1 MTETIGQHLA
11 ATLRSN
17 AQAYAAGDQT
27 APCVLLW
34 TDPKREWEGIMP
46 QMQDLM
52 PELYLLGGYA
62 PAKRSGPAI
71 WLRCIE
77 ARVVEGAPPAGTTP
91 VFYLP
96 GLSREELRG
105 VEDCTME
112 VAALVELQFRGVMWM
127 HENGREWTP
136 QAYLVS
142 KLGGLGL
149 DVAKNQATQEALAGA
164 LPVLLQEPLS
174 LLEGRRL
181 DADFLNSLLVPDA
194 NGVLLQWLSDPEAF
208 QGKRGA
214 AEWKAFGQQ
223 CKTDFKFDPVKDGP
237 LKAAQLLAGR
247 ANHWGKVWKRFTE
260 GPASYPGVVTWLKRA
275 APAEPTMFDS
285 AEVWPDMNLHEERK
299 LAQALESLVDRPQGE
314 VIARIA
320 ELETEHAGR
329 RKHPWAKLNQSP
341 LALLME
347 PLAELAQGCGGSPGA
362 PTTEAFGDY
371 YATQGWKVD
380 AAALGTLTACG
391 TAEQHGYVLDVL
403 RAVYL
408 PWLEATAQHL
418 QQLIRTGGQS
428 VSKRHELI
436 PLAAGRLVLFADG
449 LRMDVAR
456 WLGEKLTA
464 SRLNI
469 AHDWDWSTI
478 PSVTASAK
486 PAASPVAGLIEGGP
500 TGQGF
505 STQQASSGQDMTHDR
520 FLNLLKEA
528 GWQCL
533 KATETGDPSGS
544 AWTEAGALDKRGH
557 NEGWKL
563 ARSVEGEIRDLVSRI
578 RALLK
583 AGWKEIIL
591 VTDHGWLLLPGGL
604 PKVELKAFLTEDR
617 WGRCAAMKSAAT
629 TDVPSYPWHWNP
641 VVEIACPPGVGCY
654 RAGIEYTHGGVS
666 LQEMVIPRL
675 RITSGQ
681 ATIAGASI
689 KAVKWTGA
697 KCRVDVQNAEAG
709 MQIDLRTALSD
720 PASSLLADQSPRPPG
735 ADGKVSLFLE
745 EDADIGRTAEIVLL
759 SPSGH
764 VLQSSTTIVGQ

>member
-1 MTETIGQHLA
+1 
-11 ATLRSN
+11 
-17 AQAYAAGDQT
+17 
-27 APCVLLW
+27 
-34 TDPKREWEGIMP
+34 MP

-52 PELYLLGGYA
+52 PELYLLGSYA
-62 PAKRSGPAI
+62 PAKRCGPAI

-96 GLSREELRG
+96 GLSREALRG

-112 VAALVELQFRGVMWM
+112 VAALVELQFRGTLWM

-136 QAYLVS
+136 QGYLVS
-142 KLGGLGL
+142 NLGGLGL
-149 DVAKNQATQEALAGA
+149 DVPKNQATQEALAGA
-164 LPVLLQEPLS
+164 LPLLLQEPLS

-208 QGKRGA
+208 QGKRSA

-247 ANHWGKVWKRFTE
+247 AHHWGKVWKRFAE
-260 GPASYPGVVTWLKRA
+260 GPAGYPGVVTWLQRA
-275 APAEPTMFDS
+275 APAQPSMFDS
-285 AEVWPDMNLHEERK
+285 PEVWPDMNLQEERK
-299 LAQALESLVDRPQGE
+299 LAQALSSLVDRPHAE
-314 VIARIA
+314 VIASIA
-320 ELETEHAGR
+320 QLETHHAER

-341 LALLME
+341 LALVLE
-347 PLAELAQGCGGSPGA
+347 PLAELAQHCAGSPGA
-362 PTTEAFGDY
+362 PTPEAFADY
-371 YATQGWKVD
+371 YAAEGWKVD
-380 AAALGTLTACG
+380 AAALATLAACG
-391 TAEQHGYVLDVL
+391 TAEQHGYVLGVL

-408 PWLEATAQHL
+408 PWLEATAHHL
-418 QQLIRTGGQS
+418 QNLMRTGGRS
-428 VSKRHELI
+428 VSKRHEPI
-436 PLAAGRLVLFADG
+436 KPEAGRLVLFADG

-456 WLGEKLTA
+456 WLEEKLTA
-464 SRLNI
+464 SGLNS
-469 AHDWDWSTI
+469 APDWDWSTI

-486 PAASPVAGLIEGGP
+486 PAVSPIAGLIEGGA
-500 TGQGF
+500 TGVGF
-505 STQQASSGQDMTHDR
+505 STQQASDGQAMTHER
-520 FLNLLKEA
+520 FLTLLKDA

-533 KATETGDPSGS
+533 KAGETGDPTGS

-583 AGWKEIIL
+583 AGWKELIL

-604 PKVELKAFLTEDR
+604 PKVELKAHLTENR

-629 TDVPSYPWHWNP
+629 TEVPSYPWHWNP
-641 VVEIACPPGVGCY
+641 SVEIACPPGVGCY
-654 RAGIEYTHGGVS
+654 RAGTEYSHGGVS

-675 RITSGQ
+675 WITSGE
-681 ATIAGASI
+681 ATTGGASI
-689 KAVKWTGA
+689 TGVKWTGA

-720 PASSLLADQSPRPPG
+720 PSSSLLADQSPRPPG

-745 EDADIGRTAEIVLL
+745 DDADIGRTAEIVLL
-759 SPSGH
+759 SPSGQ
-764 VLQSSTTIVGQ
+764 VLHTLTTIIGQ